1 MTSLKSK
8 ILDYCRQHPFEFVHK
23 GTLGKLAVV
32 SWGYEN
38 ENMGRR
44 CRELEEAGL
53 LRRGEDEKGRV
64 MYQYV
69 GLMSRTKEKEEA
81 TLFA

>member
-1 MTSLKSK
+1 MSLKSL
-8 ILDYCRQHPFEFVHK
+8 IIEYCRQHPFEFVHK

-44 CRELEEAGL
+44 CRELVDEGRLE
-53 LRRGEDEKGRV
+53 RGEDEKGRA
-64 MYQYV
+64 MYRYKRIIERAEQK
-69 GLMSRTKEKEEA
+69 KEPQN
-81 TLFA
+81 TLI